1 MIILRDYDKD
11 KRIDRVWY
19 ESSSILYS
27 ECEDV
32 KDNFKVLRVVFK
44 NGSQYQYKDVD
55 VNDYVMFVHGG
66 LDGSNGKALN
76 TFIKKKC
83 EYTKLDN
90 INLDELNLLKE
101 EIQAKQLKE
110 KENENTEQSTE

>member
-1 MIILRDYDKD
+1 MIIFRNYDKEN
-11 KRIDRVWY
+11 RLDRVWY
-19 ESSSILYS
+19 ESSSIVYS
-27 ECEDV
+27 ECEDI
-32 KDNFKVLRVVFK
+32 KDDFKILRVVFK
-44 NGSQYQYKDVD
+44 NGGHYEYKGVD

-90 INLDELNLLKE
+90 ANLE
-101 EIQAKQLKE
+101 EINMLLESYQKKE
-110 KENENTEQSTE
+110 KEDKETKEAVD